1 MINNIEEET
10 ENKFPR
16 LFDKNKKLLEKC
28 SIYSLIIKVMGVD
41 LELHSEWKMEECEL
55 IVNEYCKKRFKRKN
69 IKLPKEIEIMIFIE
83 MAIGYEDEDNE
94 DKVKFWMRRA
104 YDNSNNLLKIQEAI
118 NNTGEKNLYQL
129 FDQIW
134 RLINQR
140 FDEIQ
145 SSNAI

>member
-1 MINNIEEET
+1 
-10 ENKFPR
+10 
-16 LFDKNKKLLEKC
+16 
-28 SIYSLIIKVMGVD
+28 
-41 LELHSEWKMEECEL
+41 
-55 IVNEYCKKRFKRKN
+55 
-69 IKLPKEIEIMIFIE
+69 MIFIE

>member
-1 MINNIEEET
+1 MRN
-10 ENKFPR
+10 
-16 LFDKNKKLLEKC
+16 
-28 SIYSLIIKVMGVD
+28 
-41 LELHSEWKMEECEL
+41 
-55 IVNEYCKKRFKRKN
+55 
-69 IKLPKEIEIMIFIE
+69 
-83 MAIGYEDEDNE
+83 NE